1 MSWDPPPAGTRATW
15 TRTITAEL
23 KIPPG
28 TAGSALAI
36 QTAAGFLLTGLTI
49 LGVGLLDPADATGWR
64 VAFGLLA
71 LGPIVGIIAM
81 SRLRRRPDA
90 HLMANGHR

>member
-1 MSWDPPPAGTRATW
+1 M
-15 TRTITAEL
+15 
-23 KIPPG
+23 
-28 TAGSALAI
+28 
-36 QTAAGFLLTGLTI
+36 TI
-49 LGVGLLDPADATGWR
+49 LGVGLLDPGDGTGWR

-90 HLMANGHR
+90 VRMANGHR